1 MKKKDFCII
10 GIGRFGKT
18 IANKLVADGNSVM
31 VIDNDRAKINNISG
45 EVSFA
50 STLDATNPESL
61 KNIGI
66 NDLDHIIVAIGENV
80 KDSIMTCAALKQL
93 GLPNETTQVT
103 VKASNVRH
111 ANVLKNLGFDDV
123 VTPEYEVGK
132 NTSLRIVGNN
142 IKKAIYLT
150 DKNVVFQ
157 LVLKNAE
164 FQGIKLEKVAETLK
178 INDILITSILRGDKS
193 ILPVGEAILEVGDII
208 WVASKISDMD
218 KIESSFSKQL

>member
-10 GIGRFGKT
+10 GIGRFGRT

-50 STLDATNPESL
+50 STLDSTNPESL
-61 KNIGI
+61 QNIGI
-66 NDLDHIIVAIGENV
+66 GDLDHIIVAIGENV

-93 GLPNETTQVT
+93 NLPNETTQVT
-103 VKASNVRH
+103 VKASNQRH
-111 ANVLKNLGFDDV
+111 ANVLKNLGFNDV

-142 IKKAIYLT
+142 IMNAIYLT

-157 LVLKNAE
+157 LKLKNPELQNVKKARILE
-164 FQGIKLEKVAETLK
+164 IIKIKDF
-178 INDILITSILRGDKS
+178 IITSILRNEKS
-193 ILPVGEAILEVGDII
+193 ILPLEDNHLEVGDII
-208 WVASKISDMD
+208 WIASKISDMP
-218 KIESSFSKQL
+218 KIEEIFSKES